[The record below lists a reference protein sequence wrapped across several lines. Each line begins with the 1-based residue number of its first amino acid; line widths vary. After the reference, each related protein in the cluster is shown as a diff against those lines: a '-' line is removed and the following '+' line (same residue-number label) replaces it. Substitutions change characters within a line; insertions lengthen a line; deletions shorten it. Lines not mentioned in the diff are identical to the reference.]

1 MADHRSTRA
10 ARSSAIL
17 PRMSSFVPFRFS
29 FSFCFSAIVPL
40 AASTNIYRGVAS
52 SDKKLIRYA
61 DCRHEIFEDE
71 EGPRYFADIAQWLS
85 AHAPGS
91 NAAATVSPSSPVA
104 AAAPV
109 QAESVVV
116 VPASAD
122 AVIAI
127 TAE

>member
-1 MADHRSTRA
+1 MHA
-10 ARSSAIL
+10 
-17 PRMSSFVPFRFS
+17 FVRPP
-29 FSFCFSAIVPL
+29 AIVPL
-40 AASTNIYRGVAS
+40 TASTNIYRGVAS
-52 SDKKLIRYA
+52 TDKKLIRYA
-61 DCRHEIFEDE
+61 GCYHEIFEEE
-71 EGPRYFADIAQWLS
+71 EGPRYLADIQQWLS
-85 AHAPGS
+85 AHAAG
-91 NAAATVSPSSPVA
+91 NNGAATVSPSSPVA